1 MVEGVEEEGL
11 ALARLYI
18 PGLSR
23 YYIGKLVREGY
34 NDKRCLEELTE
45 EELGRV
51 LPERLVKRIKSR
63 IKEEKENQEAKKQK
77 VEVNDSNK
85 VTVNDINKVT
95 TNDSDA
101 ETEHR
106 KLITVASAKELK
118 PEVGELKPET
128 ILEIDP
134 HRPDRIIFQEKEVK
148 VTAKEFSLIHLLA
161 QHPEQVMSY
170 DELLDELWKDEEDAI
185 YNRVSFH
192 LSKVRRTI
200 LKIIGKN
207 KINKEKVKNIFTV
220 VSKRGIMLKLKADQI
235 KIN

>member
-1 MVEGVEEEGL
+1 
-11 ALARLYI
+11 
-18 PGLSR
+18 
-23 YYIGKLVREGY
+23 
-34 NDKRCLEELTE
+34 LEELTE

-51 LPERLVKRIKSR
+51 VPERLVKRIKSR

-85 VTVNDINKVT
+85 VTANDINKVT

-118 PEVGELKPET
+118 IEADELKPET

-134 HRPDRIIFQEKEVK
+134 HRPDRIIFQGKEVK